1 MSIKLKS
8 SDGQEYETT
17 QEACALS
24 RLLKIKFKMEKRNRS
39 RRSQRRNTK
48 TSSDYLNYIKIMKF
62 QKFRS
67 TSNQ

>member
-24 RLLKIKFKMEKRNRS
+24 RLLKIKFKMEK
-39 RRSQRRNTK
+39 K
-48 TSSDYLNYIKIMKF
+48 K
-62 QKFRS
+62 QKQKKPKEKHQ
-67 TSNQ
+67 N